1 MGNLKISFLPHY
13 MAGEFA
19 QKCCCGALEVCR
31 VWMGLALK
39 ELGWSFG
46 EENWTG
52 ILFST
57 WIVPDPDA
65 EEVPR
70 PPVCCRCSLR
80 WFVNP

>member
-1 MGNLKISFLPHY
+1 MLLWCLG
-13 MAGEFA
+13 
-19 QKCCCGALEVCR
+19 
-31 VWMGLALK
+31 GLQGLDGFGS
-39 ELGWSFG
+39 EGVGVEFG